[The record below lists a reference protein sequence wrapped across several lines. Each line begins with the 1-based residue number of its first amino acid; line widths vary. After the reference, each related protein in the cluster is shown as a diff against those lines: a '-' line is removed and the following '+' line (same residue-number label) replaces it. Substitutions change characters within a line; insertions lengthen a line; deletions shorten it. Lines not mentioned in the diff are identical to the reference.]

1 MPHPMI
7 QACEERLINAWPALQ
22 TLAVG
27 DWLVRMA
34 DGYSGRAN
42 SACAIRPD
50 AQLDA
55 GEMEAITTLYERAG
69 LRPAFRITPL
79 VSEGARKRLHEAG
92 FNPQDP
98 SIGMVAPA
106 LTGDLPDGLL
116 IEAAPTSDWT
126 AGVAQWQVGIKQ
138 NVETLSRIVGTIRLP
153 AAYATLWKD
162 GERAAHALCAI
173 DRGMAEI
180 GTVMVAPAWR
190 GKGMGR
196 ALVSGLMIWAARN
209 GAQSVFL
216 QVASDNAIAHALYRS
231 LGFEDCYCADYW
243 RRG

>member
-1 MPHPMI
+1 MI
-7 QACEERLINAWPALQ
+7 QACEERLVNAWPALQ

-55 GEMEAITTLYERAG
+55 GEMEAIITLYERAG

-79 VSEGARKRLHEAG
+79 VSAKARNRLHRAG
-92 FNPQDP
+92 FAPQDP
-98 SIGMVAPA
+98 SIGMVAPV
-106 LTGDLPDGLL
+106 LKGDLPGELV
-116 IEAAPTSDWT
+116 IEAAPTSAWVV
-126 AGVAQWQVGIKQ
+126 GVAQWQVGIKQ
-138 NVETLSRIVGTIRLP
+138 NVETLGRIVGTIRLP
-153 AAYATLWKD
+153 AAYATLYQGD
-162 GERAAHALCAI
+162 ARVAHALCAI

-180 GTVMVAPAWR
+180 GTVMVAPTWR

-196 ALVSGLMIWAARN
+196 ALVSGLMIWAGRN
-209 GAQSVFL
+209 GADTVFL
-216 QVASDNAIAHALYRS
+216 QVASDNAVAHALYRS
-231 LGFEDCYCADYW
+231 LGFEDCYLADYW